1 MTTLAT
7 ALLPMRGDAAVIDS
21 SNQRPVLDLTRFSR
35 AFGLTAVL
43 ADGDIHDPYF
53 SGKALIC
60 AHQLGMSV
68 HDQARAML
76 DWLLPKQR
84 GDGSFAR
91 YCLRASQWEPCLQAD
106 ADDSM
111 CAIVIELIS
120 MLSMGTGIRSKW
132 QSSIDRCQSLLGLLR
147 SERGTYNIS
156 AILPV
161 QLLMDNCEVYES
173 LVRLA
178 DCYRSNAMSARASQA
193 SAQAESLGASIV
205 KQFWQP
211 ATASYLVTSQSGP
224 GSAFYPDATGQLF
237 PLLGGLYL
245 QPGTPG
251 IDLQRWIDQYGSAW
265 LNGSSDHYPWGLIAM
280 GFHLAG
286 RTDIS
291 RQWLDF
297 AGGLRGTSRWNVL
310 EEAIFQGLSLTVK
323 P

>member
-1 MTTLAT
+1 
-7 ALLPMRGDAAVIDS
+7 MRGDAAL
-21 SNQRPVLDLTRFSR
+21 SNSPNERRVLDLSRFAR
-35 AFGLTAVL
+35 AFGLSTVL

-60 AHQLGMSV
+60 ARQLGLSV
-68 HDQARAML
+68 DDQARAML

-120 MLSMGTGIRSKW
+120 VLSMGVGIRSDW
-132 QSSIDRCQSLLGLLR
+132 QSAIDRCQGLLGLLK
-147 SERGTYNIS
+147 SARGTYNVS
-156 AILPV
+156 ASLPV

-178 DCYRSNAMSARASQA
+178 DCYRSNAMLARAREVG
-193 SAQAESLGASIV
+193 AQAESLGVSIV

-211 ATASYLVTSQSGP
+211 ATASYRVTSQSDA

-245 QPGTPG
+245 LRGTPG
-251 IDLQRWIDQYGSAW
+251 IDLQRWIDQYGAAW
-265 LNGSSDHYPWGLIAM
+265 LDGSSDHYPWGLVAM

-286 RTDIS
+286 RADVSVAGLILREACERQIAGTYS
-291 RQWLDF
+291 RRRSF
-297 AGGLRGTSRWNVL
+297 KA
-310 EEAIFQGLSLTVK
+310 
-323 P
+323 

>member
-1 MTTLAT
+1 M
-7 ALLPMRGDAAVIDS
+7 PMRGDAALTGS
-21 SNQRPVLDLTRFSR
+21 RSERRVLDLSRFAR
-35 AFGLTAVL
+35 AFGRTTVL
-43 ADGDIHDPYF
+43 VGGDIHDPYF

-60 AHQLGMSV
+60 AHQLGLSV
-68 HDQARAML
+68 DDQVRGML
-76 DWLLPKQR
+76 DWLLPDQR

-91 YCLRASQWEPCLQAD
+91 YCLRAERWEPCLQAD

-120 MLSMGTGIRSKW
+120 MLSMGAGIRSQW
-132 QSSIDRCQSLLGLLR
+132 QSAIDRCQSLLELLR

-156 AILPV
+156 ASLPV

-178 DCYRSNAMSARASQA
+178 DCYRSNAMLAAARKVGV
-193 SAQAESLGASIV
+193 QAESLGVAIV

-211 ATASYLVTSQSGP
+211 ATASYRVTSQSGA
-224 GSAFYPDATGQLF
+224 GSAFYPDAAGQLF

-245 QPGTPG
+245 LQGTPG
-251 IDLQRWIDQYGSAW
+251 IDLQRWIDRYGAAW
-265 LNGSSDHYPWGLIAM
+265 LDGSSDHYPWGLVAM
-280 GFHLAG
+280 GFHRAG

-291 RQWLDF
+291 RRWLDF
-297 AGGLRGTSRWNVL
+297 AVSLRETNRWNVL
-310 EEAIFQGLSLTVK
+310 EEAIFQGLSLTLK